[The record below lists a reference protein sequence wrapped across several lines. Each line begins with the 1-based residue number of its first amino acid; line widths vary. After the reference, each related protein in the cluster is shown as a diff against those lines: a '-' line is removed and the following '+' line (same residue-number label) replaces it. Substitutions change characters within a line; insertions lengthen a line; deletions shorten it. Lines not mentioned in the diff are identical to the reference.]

1 MGYMRHHT
9 IVVSGHSKK
18 SIKLAREVAMVI
30 FNEGE
35 FGDMVSEIIQPDT
48 NSYLHFF
55 IAPDGSKES
64 WNTSDRGDEAR
75 KLFKMW
81 MNDKYRENH
90 YLSFVECFYDD
101 DDGKCEIV
109 DHSKSVASKK
119 IRQETE

>member
-1 MGYMRHHT
+1 MKISRPLVVLDLETTGT
-9 IVVSGHSKK
+9 WIEKDKIVEIG
-18 SIKLAREVAMVI
+18 MVK
-30 FNEGE
+30 
-35 FGDMVSEIIQPDT
+35 
-48 NSYLHFF
+48 YL
-55 IAPDGSKES
+55 PDGSKES